1 MTPGHDV
8 THTPLGRRVRLEL
21 GGETVVDTLDAILL
35 HETGIRPRLY
45 VPLADARA
53 ELLRPSDR
61 RTHCPFK
68 GDATY
73 RTVEAGGAR
82 SEDALWVYEDPIP
95 SAHWLRGFA
104 GVYEDRFDR
113 LLDEGEP
120 VALIAA

>member
-1 MTPGHDV
+1 MVFGHDV

-21 GGETVVDTLDAILL
+21 GGETVVDTRDAILL

-61 RTHCPFK
+61 HTHCPFK

-73 RTVEAGGAR
+73 RSVEAGGAR
-82 SEDALWVYEDPIP
+82 SEDALWVYEEPIRK
-95 SAHWLRGFA
+95 AHWLRGFA

-113 LLDEGEP
+113 LLDEDEL
-120 VALIAA
+120 VARIAA